1 MYMYQ
6 NSDKGV
12 RWHSLGCSSERG
24 DREDRDETG
33 MIVAELGPETR
44 AASPRGTKGPARDV
58 LRPVRNGGALGD
70 GTLRKSH
77 YITTKNIRM
86 ATLIDL
92 SLDTDEPEAEQ
103 QGVLFVEGRNE
114 PIKFPIHLG
123 PANALREAGLFLTH
137 DLYDMDDNERP
148 LPESQQRWVL
158 ASRGTSTIVGSCV
171 AACTSAPPTPAPPA
185 P

>member
-1 MYMYQ
+1 
-6 NSDKGV
+6 
-12 RWHSLGCSSERG
+12 
-24 DREDRDETG
+24 
-33 MIVAELGPETR
+33 
-44 AASPRGTKGPARDV
+44 
-58 LRPVRNGGALGD
+58 
-70 GTLRKSH
+70 
-77 YITTKNIRM
+77 M

-137 DLYDMDDNERP
+137 DLYDMDDNEYRRP

-171 AACTSAPPTPAPPA
+171 AACTSAPPRACSTCSFSVLSATSF
-185 P
+185 

>member
-1 MYMYQ
+1 M
-6 NSDKGV
+6 
-12 RWHSLGCSSERG
+12 
-24 DREDRDETG
+24 ETG
-33 MIVAELGPETR
+33 ICRRTW
-44 AASPRGTKGPARDV
+44 PRNSSVPSRQKGPTKDV

-92 SLDTDEPEAEQ
+92 SLDTDEPVAEQ

-171 AACTSAPPTPAPPA
+171 AACTSAPPAPAPPA
-185 P
+185 PLAY

>member
-1 MYMYQ
+1 MFVRAGGPGGPRRNRNLSQ
-6 NSDKGV
+6 NLAPK
-12 RWHSLGCSSERG
+12 LERPL
-24 DREDRDETG
+24 E
-33 MIVAELGPETR
+33 A
-44 AASPRGTKGPARDV
+44 KGPARDV

-92 SLDTDEPEAEQ
+92 SLDTDEPVAEQ

-137 DLYDMDDNERP
+137 DLYDMDDNEYRRP

-185 P
+185 PLAY